1 MRFAGIDIASE
12 KHVVAVVDERS
23 EVVVKP
29 KVFSEDVDGYQKM
42 FELLGAP
49 GELLIAMEATGHYWK
64 NLFAALIAG
73 GYTVSL
79 VNPLRTH
86 RFAGEDLERTKTDA
100 IDALGIAR
108 FAAQKRPVATKL
120 PDSATEEL
128 RELVR
133 LRDRLVQDFGDR
145 VRQLHRLV
153 DLGFPELT
161 RYVRRLD
168 SELAT
173 SILKDYPTAEAFV
186 GVRPRALSNLK
197 YDGIHFVGLELATQ
211 LIEAAKTSVG
221 RHHGY
226 AYRIQVK
233 FYCEDLDVLRRR
245 LKDLDRDIEGKLGEH
260 EVGTLL
266 TTIDGIGT
274 QTAAKLVA
282 VLGNPADFR
291 NERALAAY
299 IGAVPGLKLSGKATS
314 MRASLTPI
322 GNAAL
327 RTALYMPTLTAVKR
341 SPWLRAFYQRLIS
354 AGKPPKVALLA
365 SMRKLITAIYSV
377 AKNRKPFVS
386 RPVEGTA

>member
-29 KVFSEDVDGYQKM
+29 KAFSEDADGYQKVLD
-42 FELLGAP
+42 LLGPP
-49 GELLIAMEATGHYWK
+49 GELLVAMEATGHYWK
-64 NLFAALIAG
+64 NLFAALVAG

-108 FAAQKRPVATKL
+108 FAAQKRPMATKL

-197 YDGIHFVGLELATQ
+197 YDGVHFVGLELATQ

-245 LKDLDRDIEGKLGEH
+245 LKDLDRDIEAKLGEH

-327 RTALYMPTLTAVKR
+327 RTALYMPTLSAVKC
-341 SPWLRAFYQRLIS
+341 SPWLRAFYLRLIS

-377 AKNRKPFVS
+377 AKHRKPFVP
-386 RPVEGTA
+386 RAAEVAA